1 MPWFKDVGEAPFVQV
16 TSSVGPITESMIEKR
31 NDISLYISTTKMLM
45 GVDIP
50 GIAIVIFLRP
60 LNMVHYIAQG
70 AGRGGRRLGDNSGMR
85 QRVVAYLLWNNSDI
99 GNNVKGEQRLISFS
113 FSRKLGIVLLTLGL
127 NFPHDWF

>member
-1 MPWFKDVGEAPFVQV
+1 M
-16 TSSVGPITESMIEKR
+16 
-31 NDISLYISTTKMLM
+31 
-45 GVDIP
+45 DIP

-113 FSRKLGIVLLTLGL
+113 LSRKLGIVLLTLGL
-127 NFPHDWF
+127 NFLPTNFSVWE